1 MGRGE
6 EAKARTGGEGLPSSS
21 REEEILLETFCKES
35 SSTRSQPQA
44 CSSTPRACRLQ
55 PWPKASAFYPWGS
68 QLTSSTPRLA
78 SPWPFSVYLSPWDLA
93 APHPQQ
99 GALLLPASL
108 GCVEKGGEAPRGKE
122 KARGCCSCCWAPE
135 SGLHLQSLSGQA
147 PVPCGHLG
155 HPKSREETKP
165 EQSKEPFHQ
174 QRNVRQLLGVLDP
187 DTGTASTSGGEA
199 VVGKVEGQK
208 PFPNMLKG
216 FVSCLGFPP
225 TSAQHKTASGCQS
238 ATAPQHCQRG
248 VIQSRITPGSSLVA
262 PASFKEGSQQP
273 LGTTQ
278 TFTRLE
284 QDETRHRARP
294 RGQQTDTDSE
304 CPWRKGFR
312 RPPRRFWTIW

>member
-1 MGRGE
+1 MERGCPPLAGKKKYFWRRFAKNPAAP
-6 EAKARTGGEGLPSSS
+6 EANPRRAPLHPVSVGCSHALKLQHFTRGVPSSHPPPPNLPAPGLSAFTFLLGIWLCLIRS
-21 REEEILLETFCKES
+21 RELSCC
-35 SSTRSQPQA
+35 QP
-44 CSSTPRACRLQ
+44 
-55 PWPKASAFYPWGS
+55 PWGMWRKVERHRGGRRKREAAAAAAGLQS
-68 QLTSSTPRLA
+68 QGCISR
-78 SPWPFSVYLSPWDLA
+78 
-93 APHPQQ
+93 
-99 GALLLPASL
+99 ASL
-108 GCVEKGGEAPRGKE
+108 GRCRCPVAIWDIQNLGK
-122 KARGCCSCCWAPE
+122 K
-135 SGLHLQSLSGQA
+135 QSLSRA
-147 PVPCGHLG
+147 RNPF
-155 HPKSREETKP
+155 S
-165 EQSKEPFHQ
+165 SKM
-174 QRNVRQLLGVLDP
+174 VRQLLGVLDP

-199 VVGKVEGQK
+199 VVGKAEGQK

-216 FVSCLGFPP
+216 FASCLGSPP

-238 ATAPQHCQRG
+238 VTAPQRCQRG

-262 PASFKEGSQQP
+262 PASFTEGSQQP